1 MQSKL
6 GMARPAFDGAVL
18 PPFTDEEVQY
28 NKARGRKRD
37 EENAQQRDV
46 RPPEGL
52 RAQPKRRENRRRRD
66 VELNSVLC
74 RSHVSDQFNKKSKG
88 H

>member
-1 MQSKL
+1 MQLKL

-52 RAQPKRRENRRRRD
+52 RAQPERREDRRRRD
-66 VELNSVLC
+66 VELNTVLC
-74 RSHVSDQFNKKSKG
+74 ETGVSD
-88 H
+88 